1 MISHISTEL
10 SHQTFFSAFYFL
22 FFLQNHWTKYFE
34 YSFYTSIVW
43 AFASFSHS
51 SCALHRQQWMWEKSV
66 ENSWKSISDSRCVL
80 FCLSFHFTHPKV
92 VYSSNLRC
100 NFITFLIALLLL
112 ISAQNK
118 QTNRR
123 ERENIFFIQ
132 NNTWN
137 TKRDNPKVDGEGYLS
152 ALRATVRQETKGKF
166 SHARNGKVQKCS
178 KKSFTLTP
186 NCWLFR
192 KKEDFK

>member
-22 FFLQNHWTKYFE
+22 FFFAKSLNEILWIFLLHIDSL
-34 YSFYTSIVW
+34 SFC
-43 AFASFSHS
+43 FFLPLLLRASSTTMDERKK
-51 SCALHRQQWMWEKSV
+51 CEKFV
-66 ENSWKSISDSRCVL
+66 KIDFWLTLCFVL
-80 FCLSFHFTHPKV
+80 FIISFHPPESRLLVEFTMQFYHISYCSV
-92 VYSSNLRC
+92 VAYFSP
-100 NFITFLIALLLL
+100 
-112 ISAQNK
+112 K
-118 QTNRR
+118 QTNKQKR
-123 ERENIFFIQ
+123 ERIFFFIQ